1 VSGGER
7 PARPALLL
15 AATILGSA
23 MVFID
28 STVVNVALP
37 ALAHDLGASLA
48 AQQWA
53 VEAYLLTLGS
63 LVLVGGSLGDLLG
76 RRRVFIWGVAGFGV
90 TSVLCALAPSSGALI
105 AFRTLQGVAGAL
117 LVPSSLAIITASYK
131 GAAARGAAIG
141 SWTAWTSAAIA
152 VGPSVGGV
160 LVDTVSW
167 RLVFAINVPVAIA
180 ALWLTVRGVPELPGR
195 PDAQVDVVGGVLC
208 ALGLAG
214 PVFALIEQP
223 SRGWDDPLIL
233 GALIGGLAMLALF
246 FAWEARWA
254 RAPMLPLQLFRS
266 RNFAVG
272 NGATFA
278 VYAGLGA
285 ATFFLALF
293 LQEVAG
299 YSALGGGLALL
310 PLTLMVLTF
319 ARRFGAL
326 SGRLGPRLFMGLGP
340 LVCSAGLLLWLSLDE
355 RGTYVTQVLPG
366 AIVFG
371 LGLAMTVAPLTA
383 TVLGAVA
390 SEHAGVASGVNNA
403 IARIASLLAIAIVGA
418 VVTTVLLDRGGA
430 GATRLGAGDV
440 SASVS
445 AFHAGL
451 LCAAVLVGLGGVVS
465 LIGIR
470 NPTAAERAETHA
482 ST

>member
-1 VSGGER
+1 MPGR
-7 PARPALLL
+7 PARPKLLL

-37 ALAHDLGASLA
+37 ALARDLGASLA
-48 AQQWA
+48 AQQWV

-76 RRRVFIWGVAGFGV
+76 RRRVFAWGVAGFGL
-90 TSVLCALAPSSGALI
+90 TSILCALAPSSGALI
-105 AFRTLQGVAGAL
+105 VFRALQGVAGAL
-117 LVPSSLAIITASYK
+117 LVPSSLAIITASYSRS
-131 GAAARGAAIG
+131 AARGAAIG
-141 SWTAWTSAAIA
+141 SWTAWTSAAVA

-180 ALWLTVRGVPELPGR
+180 ALWLTARGVPAMRGR
-195 PDAQVDVVGGVLC
+195 PDTQVDVLGGVLC

-223 SRGWDDPLIL
+223 SRGWADPLII
-233 GALIGGLAMLALF
+233 GALVGGLALLALF
-246 FAWEARWA
+246 FVWEARWA
-254 RAPMLPLQLFRS
+254 RAPMLPLHLFRS

-299 YSALGGGLALL
+299 YSALAGGLALL
-310 PLTLMVLTF
+310 PVTLMVLTF

-326 SGRLGPRLFMGLGP
+326 AGRVGPRLFMGLGP
-340 LVCSAGLLLWLSLDE
+340 LVCSAGLLLWLSLDA
-355 RGTYVTQVLPG
+355 RGTYLTQVLPG
-366 AIVFG
+366 AVVFG
-371 LGLAMTVAPLTA
+371 LGLAITVAPLTA

-418 VVTTVLLDRGGA
+418 VVTTVLLNRGGA
-430 GATRLGAGDV
+430 GAIRLGVGEVA
-440 SASVS
+440 ASVT

-451 LCAAVLVGLGGVVS
+451 VCAAALVGIGGLVS
-465 LIGIR
+465 LLGIR
-470 NPTAAERAETHA
+470 NPTAEERAEA
-482 ST
+482 RVST